1 MTPTPTRFMLA
12 VCGPSGP
19 AYVVAAVIIAYAMC
33 IARLTPAFFGQV
45 LAVAMVL
52 QLFAASTG
60 YRWRLRR
67 GHFDPLLVRT
77 SNRWHIA
84 VAHWLVSIAPGAAVW
99 TGLTAIE
106 AVAIPNHWPEAARP
120 AVLILFVY
128 VSTMTWALSAVTG
141 RFGGAVAWLATLIA
155 LNVSGAIGWFRV
167 SFIGQPD
174 SLGDT
179 ARSIASA
186 LVVPVSLIVDPEG
199 VSFTI
204 LALMSAATAIAWG
217 AGAVF
222 LQQWDAVV
230 DQS

>member
-1 MTPTPTRFMLA
+1 MPAATRFMLT
-12 VCGPSGP
+12 VCGPS
-19 AYVVAAVIIAYAMC
+19 ALTYVVAAAIIAYAVC

-84 VAHWLVSIAPGAAVW
+84 VAHWLVSIAPGAVVW
-99 TGLTAIE
+99 TMLTAIE
-106 AVAIPNHWPEAARP
+106 AAGTPNQWPQAARP

-128 VSTMTWALSAVTG
+128 VSTVTWALSTVIG

-204 LALMSAATAIAWG
+204 LALMSVATAIAWG

-222 LQQWDAVV
+222 LRQSDAVV

>member
-1 MTPTPTRFMLA
+1 MMPAATRFMLT
-12 VCGPSGP
+12 VCGPS
-19 AYVVAAVIIAYAMC
+19 ALTYVVAAAIIAYAVC

-84 VAHWLVSIAPGAAVW
+84 VAHWLVSIAPGAVVW
-99 TGLTAIE
+99 TMLTAIE
-106 AVAIPNHWPEAARP
+106 AAGTPNQWPEAARP

-128 VSTMTWALSAVTG
+128 VSTVTWALSTVIG

-204 LALMSAATAIAWG
+204 LALMSVATAVAWG

-222 LQQWDAVV
+222 LRQGDAVV